1 MALLVFKI
9 NVVVKCVAF
18 LLFTASVDSFN
29 ETAEV
34 FLANWGS
41 VEDIVEVVVDDVVG
55 GWGPHLTL
63 SSLYL

>member
-18 LLFTASVDSFN
+18 LLFTAAVDSFN

-41 VEDIVEVVVDDVVG
+41 VEDVEVVVDDVVG

>member
-9 NVVVKCVAF
+9 NVLVKCVAF
-18 LLFTASVDSFN
+18 LLFTAAVDSFN

>member
-18 LLFTASVDSFN
+18 LLFTAAVDSFN

-41 VEDIVEVVVDDVVG
+41 VEDVEDVVDDVVG

>member
-9 NVVVKCVAF
+9 NIVVKCVAF
-18 LLFTASVDSFN
+18 LLFTAAVDSFN

>member
-18 LLFTASVDSFN
+18 LLFTAAVDSFN

-63 SSLYL
+63 SSWYL

>member
-18 LLFTASVDSFN
+18 LLFTAAVDSFN

-63 SSLYL
+63 SSLYS

>member
-18 LLFTASVDSFN
+18 LLFTAAVYSFN

>member
-18 LLFTASVDSFN
+18 LLFTAAVDSFN

>member
-18 LLFTASVDSFN
+18 RLFTAAVDSFN

-34 FLANWGS
+34 VLANWGS

>member
-18 LLFTASVDSFN
+18 LLFTAAVDSFN

-41 VEDIVEVVVDDVVG
+41 VEDIVEVVIDDVVG

>member
-18 LLFTASVDSFN
+18 LLFTAAVDSFN

-34 FLANWGS
+34 VLAHWGS

>member
-18 LLFTASVDSFN
+18 LLFTAAVDSFN

-41 VEDIVEVVVDDVVG
+41 VKDIVEVVVDDVVG

>member
-18 LLFTASVDSFN
+18 LLFTAAVDSFN
-29 ETAEV
+29 KTADV

>member
-18 LLFTASVDSFN
+18 LLFTAAVDSFN
-29 ETAEV
+29 ETADV